1 MALLQLSFL
10 TSVLNIHAAA
20 ALAPFHQSTVEYRS
34 IFDDSRLLECLNGHL
49 MTSVRNDGHK
59 FLIEAENGR
68 VIRGS
73 IRTIPMTEGMMGRRF
88 EISEVE
94 VVSGHA
100 DNVISP
106 RDGGPTSATRLQ
118 DFKNLLTKF
127 DDGIDGARSFEIS
140 ELKVVS
146 GHADNVIN
154 PRDGGPTSATR
165 LQDFKN
171 LLTKFDDTHD
181 NLFRTSNIVK
191 IELLGT
197 KTFRITSNKAFDV
210 HADIP
215 FTPTVYTPP
224 NDDRSSL

>member
-1 MALLQLSFL
+1 LPRFSFSEVTSGDEMKGNSIGRRFSFRGGVFVALLQLSFL
-10 TSVLNIHAAA
+10 TSVLNINAAA
-20 ALAPFHQSTVEYRS
+20 AMAGFHQSSAEYQR

-73 IRTIPMTEGMMGRRF
+73 MRTIPLPKGVFGGRR
-88 EISEVE
+88 
-94 VVSGHA
+94 
-100 DNVISP
+100 
-106 RDGGPTSATRLQ
+106 
-118 DFKNLLTKF
+118 
-127 DDGIDGARSFEIS
+127 FEIS

-171 LLTKFDDTHD
+171 LLTKFTSTHY
-181 NLFRTSNIVK
+181 NLFRASDIVK

-197 KTFRITSNKAFDV
+197 DTFRIASNEAFDV
-210 HADIP
+210 YADIP
-215 FTPTVYTPP
+215 FTPTMYTPP
-224 NDDRSSL
+224 DDDRSSL

>member
-49 MTSVRNDGHK
+49 MTSVENDGHK

-73 IRTIPMTEGMMGRRF
+73 IRNIPMPKRTFGGRRF
-88 EISEVE
+88 EISEVK

-100 DNVISP
+100 DNVINP
-106 RDGGPTSATRLQ
+106 GDGGPTSATRLQ

-127 DDGIDGARSFEIS
+127 DDS
-140 ELKVVS
+140 
-146 GHADNVIN
+146 H
-154 PRDGGPTSATR
+154 
-165 LQDFKN
+165 
-171 LLTKFDDTHD
+171 DD
-181 NLFRTSNIVK
+181 LFRASDIVK

-224 NDDRSSL
+224 DDDRSSL